1 MGKRKVVSIKK
12 RFRPQSSLAFFL
24 LLLIVVY
31 IVVLAWGYFAKEHI
45 SIYEVNTTDISD
57 DAPLYGFV
65 MRAEEIVNSEESAY
79 IIYYL
84 SEGSRIGKGD
94 VAYTEDTSGEVS
106 KMLEQIRSK
115 KDNSENI
122 SKMREVIASFYS
134 SFHNA
139 NYSEVTKLHYDA
151 ENVLMDLNQG
161 NLYSD
166 LKKAMA
172 SSGKADSF
180 TKVTAKKS
188 GIIAYSMDG
197 YETTKEEDITK
208 KLFDRYGSV
217 ARKHMQK
224 EGSVAAGSPV
234 YKLVT
239 SNDWSIVVKLDD
251 SYYQELK
258 YKTSVRVTITKDDIS
273 FNAQVKLWDKDGTHF
288 ATLSTSRY
296 MERYINDRF
305 LQIEFNLKSASGL
318 KIPNSSVLKKN
329 YYLVPKKY
337 AVNGDDGI
345 GVTRKTADPNNK
357 AGHEFV
363 SLKSS
368 LLVGDNYYV
377 GKNTLSD
384 GDILITKFGD
394 SEQYRVHETGEL
406 SGVYYVNQGYCQ
418 FRPIEVLYKNKEYS
432 IVSDHTVNGLSAYD
446 HIVVD
451 PTYLNDDDFIE

>member
-1 MGKRKVVSIKK
+1 MFVDSIIQIKTYFRNLTLNALGVERNIFERLEDNDVDSVVNMMEQHDFDVDNAISEYNPQTHKVMSREDKWVKGEK
-12 RFRPQSSLAFFL
+12 PYRTEKLARTRQRYINEVELFFL
-24 LLLIVVY
+24 LGNPIMWKKVEGDDEAFELYKKYLKNIYFNTKLRQCKRLAGAETESGLVFNFSQKNGEMHVDVY
-31 IVVLAWGYFAKEHI
+31 
-45 SIYEVNTTDISD
+45 
-57 DAPLYGFV
+57 
-65 MRAEEIVNSEESAY
+65 
-79 IIYYL
+79 
-84 SEGSRIGKGD
+84 
-94 VAYTEDTSGEVS
+94 VAA
-106 KMLEQIRSK
+106 RSK
-115 KDNSENI
+115 GH
-122 SKMREVIASFYS
+122 KMRE
-134 SFHNA
+134 
-139 NYSEVTKLHYDA
+139 
-151 ENVLMDLNQG
+151 
-161 NLYSD
+161 
-166 LKKAMA
+166 
-172 SSGKADSF
+172 
-180 TKVTAKKS
+180 
-188 GIIAYSMDG
+188 
-197 YETTKEEDITK
+197 
-208 KLFDRYGSV
+208 LFDQYGNV
-217 ARKHMQK
+217 VRKQMQK

-258 YKTSVRVTITKDDIS
+258 DKTSVRVTITKDDIS

-288 ATLSTSRY
+288 AALSTSRY

-345 GVTRKTADPNNK
+345 GVTRKTSDPNNK

-368 LLVGDNYYV
+368 LLIGDNYYV

>member
-1 MGKRKVVSIKK
+1 MAHILLRLV
-12 RFRPQSSLAFFL
+12 RP
-24 LLLIVVY
+24 
-31 IVVLAWGYFAKEHI
+31 
-45 SIYEVNTTDISD
+45 
-57 DAPLYGFV
+57 
-65 MRAEEIVNSEESAY
+65 
-79 IIYYL
+79 
-84 SEGSRIGKGD
+84 
-94 VAYTEDTSGEVS
+94 
-106 KMLEQIRSK
+106 
-115 KDNSENI
+115 
-122 SKMREVIASFYS
+122 
-134 SFHNA
+134 
-139 NYSEVTKLHYDA
+139 
-151 ENVLMDLNQG
+151 
-161 NLYSD
+161 
-166 LKKAMA
+166 
-172 SSGKADSF
+172 
-180 TKVTAKKS
+180 
-188 GIIAYSMDG
+188 
-197 YETTKEEDITK
+197 
-208 KLFDRYGSV
+208 
-217 ARKHMQK
+217 
-224 EGSVAAGSPV
+224 
-234 YKLVT
+234 
-239 SNDWSIVVKLDD
+239 
-251 SYYQELK
+251 
-258 YKTSVRVTITKDDIS
+258 
-273 FNAQVKLWDKDGTHF
+273 
-288 ATLSTSRY
+288 RY

-345 GVTRKTADPNNK
+345 GVTRKTSDPNNK